1 MKQELQQLLT
11 GAILIVQQKMNLSFS
26 AIDDIQI
33 ERTRDQAHGDFACNI
48 AMVLAKQANI
58 NPRQLASSIVENLPD
73 SEIIDRVEIA
83 GPGFINFFL
92 NKQSLLNV
100 ITKILQAGENYGRSE
115 FGSGETILV
124 EFVSANPT
132 GPLHIG
138 HGRGAA
144 YGAVVS
150 DLLEAIGYKVD
161 REYYVNDAGR
171 QMDILTISIWLRYL
185 QRCGI
190 KIGFPENAYQGDYIL
205 EIADK
210 MFSDKQQALS
220 CKMDPPRDILKGCEE
235 TDDPETKMDQLIA
248 ISKSTLGSEN
258 YQSIL
263 DLGLNE
269 ILDVIRKDL
278 ADFGVVFDRWFFER
292 TLSDD
297 KKIQKCIDRLK
308 ESNFVYEENGALW
321 FRSTAFGDKKD
332 RVITRENGQTTYF
345 ASDIAYHLE
354 KFSRGYDRAINIWGA
369 DHHGYI
375 ARVKAAL
382 SALNENPDALEI
394 LLVQFA
400 TLYRGTEK
408 LQMSTRSGQ
417 FVTLK
422 ELRDEVGKDATR
434 FFYIMRKSEQHL
446 DFDLELAKSKSNEN
460 PVYYIQYAHARICS
474 VLKQVEEKG
483 LSYNVAVGN
492 KNLHTLTEPSEE
504 KLITALS
511 RYPEIVQAAAKE
523 YEPHQLAYYLK
534 DLANEFHSYYN
545 SCQFIVDSA
554 ELRNARLNLIC
565 ASKQV
570 IANGLGILGVSAPEQ
585 M

>member
-11 GAILIVQQKMNLSFS
+11 DAISIVQQKMNLSFS

-48 AMVLAKQANI
+48 AMALAKQAKTS
-58 NPRQLASSIVENLPD
+58 PRQLASSIVENLPD
-73 SEIIDRVEIA
+73 SDIIDHVEIA

-92 NKQSLLNV
+92 KKQSRLSV
-100 ITKILQAGENYGRSE
+100 ITNILQSGENYGRSK
-115 FGSGETILV
+115 FGSGKSILV

-144 YGAVVS
+144 YGAVVA
-150 DLLEAIGYKVD
+150 DLLEAIGYQVD

-171 QMDILTISIWLRYL
+171 QMDILTVSIWLRYL
-185 QRCGI
+185 EQCGI
-190 KIGFPENAYQGDYIL
+190 KIDFPENAYQGNYIL
-205 EIADK
+205 EIANNLYK
-210 MFSDKQQALS
+210 SKQDTLS
-220 CKMDPPRDILKGCEE
+220 NEVTFPGNN
-235 TDDPETKMDQLIA
+235 DDLETKMDQLIV
-248 ISKSTLGSEN
+248 ISKSTLGNEN
-258 YQSIL
+258 YQLIL

-269 ILDVIRKDL
+269 ILGEIREDL
-278 ADFGVVFDRWFFER
+278 ASFGVVFDRWFSEQSL
-292 TLSDD
+292 TND
-297 KKIQKCIDRLK
+297 KQIQKCIDKLK
-308 ESNFVYEENGALW
+308 ESDFVYEDGGTLW
-321 FRSTAFGDKKD
+321 FRSTAFADEKD
-332 RVITRENGQTTYF
+332 RVIIRENGQTTYF
-345 ASDIAYHLE
+345 ASDIAYHLD
-354 KFSRGYDRAINIWGA
+354 KFSRGYDKAINIWGA

-382 SALNENPDALEI
+382 SALDKNPDALEI

-417 FVTLK
+417 FVTLR

-434 FFYIMRKSEQHL
+434 FFYVMRKSEQHL
-446 DFDLELAKSKSNEN
+446 DFDMELAKSRSNEN

-483 LSYNVAVGN
+483 LSYDVAAGS
-492 KNLHTLTEPSEE
+492 KNLHTLSEPSEE
-504 KLITALS
+504 KLITTLS
-511 RYPEIVQAAAKE
+511 RYPEIIQAAATE
-523 YEPHQLAYYLK
+523 YEPHQVAYYLK
-534 DLANEFHSYYN
+534 ELANEFHSYYN
-545 SCQFIVDSA
+545 SCKFIVDTD

>member
-11 GAILIVQQKMNLSFS
+11 DAISIVQQKMNLSFS
-26 AIDDIQI
+26 AIEDIQI

-48 AMVLAKQANI
+48 AMALAKQAKTS
-58 NPRQLASSIVENLPD
+58 PRQLASSIVENLPD
-73 SEIIDRVEIA
+73 SDIIDHVEIA

-92 NKQSLLNV
+92 KKQSRLSV
-100 ITKILQAGENYGRSE
+100 ITNILQSGENYGRSK
-115 FGSGETILV
+115 FGSGKSILV

-150 DLLEAIGYKVD
+150 DLLEAIGYQVD

-171 QMDILTISIWLRYL
+171 QMDILTVSIWLRYL
-185 QRCGI
+185 EQCGI
-190 KIGFPENAYQGDYIL
+190 KIDFPENAYQGNYIL
-205 EIADK
+205 EIANNLYK
-210 MFSDKQQALS
+210 SKQDTLS
-220 CKMDPPRDILKGCEE
+220 NEVTFPGDN
-235 TDDPETKMDQLIA
+235 DDLETKMDQLIV
-248 ISKSTLGSEN
+248 ISKSTLGNEN
-258 YQSIL
+258 YQLIL

-269 ILDVIRKDL
+269 ILGEIREDL
-278 ADFGVVFDRWFFER
+278 ASFGVVFDRWFSEQSL
-292 TLSDD
+292 TND
-297 KKIQKCIDRLK
+297 KQIQKCIDKLK
-308 ESNFVYEENGALW
+308 ESDFVYEDGGTLW
-321 FRSTAFGDKKD
+321 FRSTAFADEKD
-332 RVITRENGQTTYF
+332 RVIIRENGQTTYF
-345 ASDIAYHLE
+345 ASDIAYHLD
-354 KFSRGYDRAINIWGA
+354 KFSRGYDKAINIWGA
-369 DHHGYI
+369 DHHGYT

-382 SALNENPDALEI
+382 SALDKNPDALEI

-417 FVTLK
+417 FVTLR

-434 FFYIMRKSEQHL
+434 FFYVMRKSEQHL
-446 DFDLELAKSKSNEN
+446 DFDMELAKSRSNEN

-483 LSYNVAVGN
+483 LSYDVAAGS
-492 KNLHTLTEPSEE
+492 KNLHTLSEPSEE
-504 KLITALS
+504 KLITTLS
-511 RYPEIVQAAAKE
+511 RYPEIIQAAATE
-523 YEPHQLAYYLK
+523 YEPHQVAYYLK
-534 DLANEFHSYYN
+534 ELANEFHSYYN
-545 SCQFIVDSA
+545 SCKFIVDTD

>member
-1 MKQELQQLLT
+1 MKQELQQLLSD
-11 GAILIVQQKMNLSFS
+11 AISIVQQKMNLSFS
-26 AIDDIQI
+26 AIDDIPI

-48 AMVLAKQANI
+48 AMALAKQVKT

-73 SEIIDRVEIA
+73 SEIVDHVEIA

-92 NKQSLLNV
+92 KKQSRLGV
-100 ITKILQAGENYGRSE
+100 ITNILQTGENYGRSK
-115 FGSGETILV
+115 FGSGKSILV

-171 QMDILTISIWLRYL
+171 QMDILTVSIWIRYL
-185 QRCGI
+185 EQCGI
-190 KIGFPENAYQGDYIL
+190 KIDFPENAYQGNYIL
-205 EIADK
+205 QIANK
-210 MFSDKQQALS
+210 LFNIKQDMLS
-220 CKMDPPRDILKGCEE
+220 SEVDFLEKCDNLETTMDR
-235 TDDPETKMDQLIA
+235 LIA
-248 ISKSTLGSEN
+248 TSKSTLGDKN

-263 DLGLNE
+263 NFGLNE
-269 ILDVIRKDL
+269 ILGVIREDL
-278 ADFGVVFDRWFFER
+278 SDFGIVFDRWFSEQS
-292 TLSDD
+292 LIND
-297 KKIQKCIDRLK
+297 KQIQKCIDRLK
-308 ESNFVYEENGALW
+308 ESDFVYEDGGALW

-332 RVITRENGQTTYF
+332 RVIIRDNGQTTYF
-345 ASDIAYHLE
+345 ASDIAYHLD
-354 KFSRGYDRAINIWGA
+354 KFSRGYDKAINIWGA

-375 ARVKAAL
+375 PRVKAAL
-382 SALNENPDALEI
+382 TALDKNPEALEI

-417 FVTLK
+417 FVTLR

-446 DFDLELAKSKSNEN
+446 DFDLELAKSRSNEN

-474 VLKQVEEKG
+474 VLRRVEEKG
-483 LSYNVAVGN
+483 LSHDIAAGN
-492 KNLHTLTEPSEE
+492 KNLHTLIEPSEE
-504 KLITALS
+504 KLITTLS
-511 RYPEIVQAAAKE
+511 RYPEIIQDAATE
-523 YEPHQLAYYLK
+523 YEPHQVAYYLK

-545 SCQFIVDSA
+545 SCQFIVDTDG
-554 ELRNARLNLIC
+554 LRNARLNLIC
-565 ASKQV
+565 ASRQV

>member
-11 GAILIVQQKMNLSFS
+11 DAISIVQQKMNLSFS

-48 AMVLAKQANI
+48 AMALAKQAKTS
-58 NPRQLASSIVENLPD
+58 PRQLASSIVENLPD
-73 SEIIDRVEIA
+73 SDIIDHVEIA

-92 NKQSLLNV
+92 KKQSRLSV
-100 ITKILQAGENYGRSE
+100 ITNILQSGENYGRSK
-115 FGSGETILV
+115 FGSGKSILV

-144 YGAVVS
+144 YGAVVA
-150 DLLEAIGYKVD
+150 DLLEAIGYQVD

-171 QMDILTISIWLRYL
+171 QMDILTVSIWLRYL
-185 QRCGI
+185 EQCGI
-190 KIGFPENAYQGDYIL
+190 KIDFPENAYQGNYIL
-205 EIADK
+205 EIANNLYK
-210 MFSDKQQALS
+210 SKQDTLS
-220 CKMDPPRDILKGCEE
+220 NEVAFPGNN
-235 TDDPETKMDQLIA
+235 DDLETKMDQLIV
-248 ISKSTLGSEN
+248 ISKSTLGNEN
-258 YQSIL
+258 YQLIL

-269 ILDVIRKDL
+269 ILGEIREDL
-278 ADFGVVFDRWFFER
+278 ASFGVVFDRWFSEQSL
-292 TLSDD
+292 TND
-297 KKIQKCIDRLK
+297 KQIQKCIDKLK
-308 ESNFVYEENGALW
+308 ESDFVYEDGGTLW
-321 FRSTAFGDKKD
+321 FRSTAFADEKD
-332 RVITRENGQTTYF
+332 RVIIRENGQTTYF
-345 ASDIAYHLE
+345 ASDIAYHLD
-354 KFSRGYDRAINIWGA
+354 KFSRGYDKAINIWGA

-382 SALNENPDALEI
+382 SALDKNPDALEI

-417 FVTLK
+417 FVTLR

-434 FFYIMRKSEQHL
+434 FFYVMRKSEQHL
-446 DFDLELAKSKSNEN
+446 DFDMELAKSRSNEN

-483 LSYNVAVGN
+483 LSYDVAAGS
-492 KNLHTLTEPSEE
+492 KNLHTLSEPSEE
-504 KLITALS
+504 KLITTLS
-511 RYPEIVQAAAKE
+511 RYPEIIQAAATE
-523 YEPHQLAYYLK
+523 YEPHQVAYYLK
-534 DLANEFHSYYN
+534 ELANEFHSYYN
-545 SCQFIVDSA
+545 SCKFIVDTD

>member
-11 GAILIVQQKMNLSFS
+11 EAISIVQKKMNLSFS

-48 AMVLAKQANI
+48 AMVLAKQAKT
-58 NPRQLASSIVENLPD
+58 NPRELASALLENLPD

-92 NKQSLLNV
+92 SKQSRLDV
-100 ITKILQAGENYGRSE
+100 ISKILQTGKNYGRSE
-115 FGSGETILV
+115 FGSGKSILV

-132 GPLHIG
+132 GPLHVG

-185 QRCGI
+185 EQCGFRI
-190 KIGFPENAYQGDYIL
+190 DFPENAYQGDYIR

-210 MFSDKQQALS
+210 LYSDNQQAFCS
-220 CKMDPPRDILKGCEE
+220 EVDFPKDIIVDS
-235 TDDPETKMDQLIA
+235 DDPETSIDQLISF
-248 ISKSTLGSEN
+248 SKSTLGSEN
-258 YQSIL
+258 YQAIL
-263 DLGLNE
+263 NSGLNE
-269 ILDVIRKDL
+269 ILDEIREDL
-278 ADFGVVFDRWFFER
+278 ADFGVVFDCWFSEQS
-292 TLSDD
+292 LSNDD
-297 KKIQKCIDRLK
+297 QIQKCIDRLK
-308 ESNFVYEENGALW
+308 KSEFVYEENGALW
-321 FRSTAFGDKKD
+321 FRSTTFGDEKD
-332 RVITRENGQTTYF
+332 RVIIRDNGQTTYF
-345 ASDIAYHLE
+345 ASDIAYHVE
-354 KFSRGYDRAINIWGA
+354 KFSRGYDKVINIWGA

-375 ARVKAAL
+375 ARIKAAL
-382 SALNENPDALEI
+382 SALNENPDKLEI

-400 TLYRGTEK
+400 TLFRGTEK
-408 LQMSTRSGQ
+408 LPMSTRAGQ

-422 ELRDEVGKDATR
+422 ELRDEVGKDAAR

-446 DFDLELAKSKSNEN
+446 DFDLELAKSKSSEN

-474 VLKQVEEKG
+474 VMKQLEEKG
-483 LSYNVAVGN
+483 LSYDVEMGN
-492 KNLHTLTEPSEE
+492 HNLHILTEPPEE

-511 RYPEIVQAAAKE
+511 RYPEIVHAAAID
-523 YEPHQLAYYLK
+523 YEPHQIAYYLR

-545 SCQFIVDSA
+545 SCQFIVDSC
-554 ELRNARLNLIC
+554 ELRNARLNLIN

-570 IANGLGILGVSAPEQ
+570 IFNGLGILGVSAPEE

>member
-1 MKQELQQLLT
+1 LKQELQQLLME
-11 GAILIVQQKMNLSFS
+11 AISIVQEKMDVTFS
-26 AIDDIQI
+26 AIDDIKI
-33 ERTRDQAHGDFACNI
+33 ERTRDQSHGDYACNI
-48 AMVLAKQANI
+48 AMVLARQAKT
-58 NPRQLASSIVENLPD
+58 NPRQLAASLLESLPE
-73 SEIIDRVEIA
+73 SEIIEHVEIA
-83 GPGFINFFL
+83 EPGFINFFL
-92 NKQSLLNV
+92 NKQSRLNV
-100 ITKILQAGENYGRSE
+100 ITNILQEAEAYGRSK
-115 FGSGETILV
+115 FGSGKSILV

-132 GPLHIG
+132 GPLHVG

-144 YGAVVS
+144 YGATVS
-150 DLLEAIGYKVD
+150 DLLESIGYKVD

-185 QRCGI
+185 QQCRI
-190 KIGFPENAYQGDYIL
+190 EIDFPENAYQGDYIRD
-205 EIADK
+205 IADK
-210 MFSDKQQALS
+210 LLIEKQQSLS
-220 CKMDPPRDILKGCEE
+220 SDMDFPEAI
-235 TDDPETKMDQLIA
+235 DDPEIHVDQLIA
-248 ISKSTLGSEN
+248 FSKQTLGIEN

-269 ILDVIRKDL
+269 ILGEIQEDL
-278 ADFGVVFDRWFFER
+278 ADFGVIFDHWFSER
-292 TLSDD
+292 SLSKDD
-297 KKIQKCIDRLK
+297 QIQKCIGKLK
-308 ESNFVYEENGALW
+308 DSDFAYEEQGALW
-321 FRSTAFGDKKD
+321 FRSSAFGDEKD
-332 RVITRENGQTTYF
+332 RVLVRENGQTTYF
-345 ASDIAYHLE
+345 ASDIAYHVE
-354 KFSRGYDRAINIWGA
+354 KFSRGYDKAINIWGA

-382 SALNENPDALEI
+382 FALDENPDALEI

-400 TLYRGTEK
+400 ALYRGAEK
-408 LQMSTRSGQ
+408 LPMSTRSGQ
-417 FVTLK
+417 FVTLR

-483 LSYNVAVGN
+483 YTYDADIGN
-492 KNLHTLTEPSEE
+492 NNLHTLTDPSEE

-511 RYPEIVQAAAKE
+511 RYPEVIHSAATE
-523 YEPHQLAYYLK
+523 YEPHQIAYYLR

-545 SCQFIVDSA
+545 SCQFIVESDD
-554 ELRNARLNLIC
+554 LRNARLNLIS

-570 IANGLGILGVSAPEQ
+570 ISNGLGILGVSAPEQ